1 MNKLYIAVAGTM
13 VVMTAAL
20 HLGKRASPERP
31 PETWL
36 ENMMLTENAGYQLVP
51 EVPGTKIS
59 YSMHPDT
66 YKVLNPI
73 GIACQKFQD
82 PSGRQM
88 DVVIIAGDSMQA
100 FHDQRVCFKAQGW
113 DLLSEE
119 VRYLKTE
126 RHGTI
131 PVTWMT
137 IQLPGQAPK
146 EALYAFRSPTGF
158 QTYDQAKLGF
168 IKAKLKDMFGE
179 QIGYSYR
186 FIGLT
191 SDVDAQE
198 LAYFARTYLD
208 NLDVSTQGVM

>member
-1 MNKLYIAVAGTM
+1 MKKLYYAVAGTLA
-13 VVMTAAL
+13 VGAAFV
-20 HLGKRASPERP
+20 HFGQKAAAERP
-31 PETWL
+31 PESWL
-36 ENMMLTENAGYQLVP
+36 EGMMLVENHGYQLVTDQ
-51 EVPGTKIS
+51 PGKKIS
-59 YSMHPDT
+59 YSMAPET
-66 YKVLNPI
+66 YQVLNPI
-73 GIACQKFQD
+73 GIACQKMED
-82 PSGRQM
+82 AAGRQM

-119 VRYLKTE
+119 IRYLKTE

-137 IQLPGQAPK
+137 IQLPGQSPK
-146 EALYAFRSPTGF
+146 EALYAFRSPVGF

-191 SDVDAQE
+191 PDVDANE
-198 LAYFARTYLD
+198 LAQFAVEYLD
-208 NLDVSTQGVM
+208 TLDVQTEGVM